1 MSVDERAG
9 VPLLAGKVALVTGG
23 AMGIGAA
30 AVRLFA
36 REGAKVVFCD
46 LDAEAGGGTLAGV
59 RAAGGDAA
67 FVRADVTR
75 EDDVRALVEHA
86 VGAYGRLDCALNNA
100 GTTGESAALQE
111 MTLDAWRQVLEVNL
125 TGVFLCMK
133 HELRVM
139 VAQKSG
145 AIVNVASGAGVVA
158 SPYLAAYAASKHGV
172 LGLTKTA
179 AVENARSGVRVNAIL
194 PGSTDTPLLRR
205 AMERHPGV
213 EKMILRSTASGRLGR
228 PEEVAEAALWL
239 CSDRAALVSGE
250 SMLVDGASVAR

>member
-1 MSVDERAG
+1 MGTNARPDTGMLR
-9 VPLLAGKVALVTGG
+9 GKVALITGG

-36 REGAKVVFCD
+36 AEGARVVFCD
-46 LDAEAGGGTLAGV
+46 LDAEAGGVTLAEV
-59 RAAGGDAA
+59 RDAGGEAS
-67 FVRADVTR
+67 FVRTDVTR
-75 EDDVRALVEHA
+75 EDEVKALVEHA
-86 VGAYGRLDCALNNA
+86 IDEYGRLDCALNNA
-100 GTTGESAALQE
+100 GTTGESAPLQG
-111 MTLDAWRQVLEVNL
+111 TSLDTWQRVLDVNL

-133 HELRVM
+133 YELAVM

-145 AIVNVASGAGVVA
+145 AIVNVASGAAVVA
-158 SPYLAAYAASKHGV
+158 SPYLAAYSASKHGV

-179 AVENARSGVRVNAIL
+179 AVENARTGVRVNAIL

-239 CSDRAALVSGE
+239 CSDRASLISGE
-250 SMLVDGASVAR
+250 AMLVDGASVAR